1 MNIKFNRVILLAF
14 LILFSLP
21 NWLKG
26 QGQLPVGTAILE
38 DFYRQQQ
45 LLGLFDSTISFTI
58 RPIDYRNFQTNP
70 YKLKKSENSKTNQL
84 VALPVISRF
93 KFIDKQPYGGN
104 DGTML
109 PVSGYQ
115 NLISAGVA
123 GKFGPLN
130 FQFNPEFYY
139 AQNSAYEGFPLD
151 AGDIL
156 WARYY
161 RSQLNFINTPETFG
175 KGAVKKFYLGQ
186 SSLKLD
192 FGPISFGWSNQNI
205 WWGPGVRNSL
215 IMSNNAQGFQ
225 HLTLNTNKPIKT
237 PIGHFEGQLIA
248 GKLEESGFDSPKS
261 NLFYNGQFVFQPRN
275 EDWRYL
281 SGIALIYQPKWI
293 PRLSLGFTRVVQQ
306 YSEIAKENKD
316 YIPAIGNLF
325 RKNDQFDDI
334 VRDQLAS
341 LFLRY
346 FWTSTKSE
354 FYFEFARN
362 DAAFDFRDFFLE
374 PGHAAGYLFGFK
386 KLFDFRRKPN
396 EFIELGLE
404 WTILQQSST
413 RIIRNASTFYIH
425 SRVRHGY
432 TNKGEVLGASIGPSG
447 NSQTINVN
455 WVSGFKKV
463 GFQLERYVHN
473 NDLYI
478 DLFADIQDFL
488 RHWVDVSATVNAS
501 WQFDNLILNGNFGVI
516 RSLNYQYN
524 IFRFTGFKPGFVN
537 VSNYSAG
544 LDIIFLF

>member
-1 MNIKFNRVILLAF
+1 MNIKYKSVILLVF
-14 LILFSLP
+14 LVLFNLP
-21 NWLKG
+21 NWLIG
-26 QGQLPVGTAILE
+26 QGQLPVGTPVLE
-38 DFYRQQQ
+38 DFYRRQQ

-58 RPIDYRNFQTNP
+58 RPIDFKNFQTNP
-70 YKLKKSENSKTNQL
+70 YQLEKSENSRKNRV
-84 VALPVISRF
+84 VALPVISKF

-139 AQNSAYEGFPLD
+139 AQNLAYDGFPLD

-161 RSQLNFINTPETFG
+161 RSQLNYIDTPESFG
-175 KGAVKKFYLGQ
+175 TGSIQKFYLGQ

-192 FGPISFGWSNQNI
+192 FGPMSFGWSNQNI

-215 IMSNNAQGFQ
+215 VMSNNARGFQ

-261 NLFYNGQFVFQPRN
+261 NLFYNGRFVYQPRN
-275 EDWRYL
+275 KDWRYL
-281 SGIALIYQPKWI
+281 SGIAFTYQPKWI
-293 PRLSLGFTRVVQQ
+293 PRLSLGLTRVVQQ
-306 YSEIAKENKD
+306 YSETAKENKD
-316 YIPAIGNLF
+316 YLPAVGNLF
-325 RKNDQFDDI
+325 RKNDKFDDI

-362 DAAFDFRDFFLE
+362 DAAFDLRDFFLA
-374 PGHAAGYLFGFK
+374 PGHSAGYLFGFK
-386 KLFDFRRKPN
+386 KLFDFRGKPN

-432 TNKGEVLGASIGPSG
+432 TNRGEVLGASIGPSG

-478 DLFADIQDFL
+478 DLFTDIQDFL

-524 IFRFTGFKPGFVN
+524 IFRSTGFKPGYVN

-544 LDIIFLF
+544 LDVIFLF